1 MQLKVSKLDIYAKN
15 DPQNLLAYHKSR
27 YPVHFLDVEYEA
39 EIELDGKITTLRV
52 HNCLSFEDA
61 YRKTKRSEPH
71 GTVRKITNVE
81 DQSLQFIIIN
91 QRFRDEGPRTKDLR
105 SKNCRN

>member
-81 DQSLQFIIIN
+81 DQSFTIY
-91 QRFRDEGPRTKDLR
+91 RYK
-105 SKNCRN
+105 SKG